1 VRAVAGGAAP
11 DADRLATLQVT
22 HDENVVAARAEGLNA
37 GVFAAVVPV
46 HTHIPRAPTAVARVQ
61 ALVDG
66 GLINPGS
73 MWVKLGATAING
85 WQALSAHDGI
95 IAAEAKAAAA
105 KALAKAEADLVVI
118 TKAEAVAAKGGVMS
132 GIDITAAVH
141 AVFVAAPEQSCTRS
155 SLSSKA
161 QGATFLAA
169 LSHPWTTLLVPARA
183 TCQAAVVASGAATE
197 AADAAAA
204 AAVADHQPPA
214 APSVVAAAAVTAA
227 SVDVDSM
234 SSAEKR
240 ALLAKLGV
248 SMGDE

>member
-1 VRAVAGGAAP
+1 MRAKTGA
-11 DADRLATLQVT
+11 V
-22 HDENVVAARAEGLNA
+22 
-37 GVFAAVVPV
+37 
-46 HTHIPRAPTAVARVQ
+46 
-61 ALVDG
+61 
-66 GLINPGS
+66 
-73 MWVKLGATAING
+73 AING
-85 WQALSAHDGI
+85 WQALSAHGGI
-95 IAAEAKAAAA
+95 VAAEAKAAAA

-141 AVFVAAPEQSCTRS
+141 TVFVAAPDQSRT

-183 TCQAAVVASGAATE
+183 ARQAAIVAAGAARE
-197 AADAAAA
+197 AADAADA

-214 APSVVAAAAVTAA
+214 APSVVAASAVTAA